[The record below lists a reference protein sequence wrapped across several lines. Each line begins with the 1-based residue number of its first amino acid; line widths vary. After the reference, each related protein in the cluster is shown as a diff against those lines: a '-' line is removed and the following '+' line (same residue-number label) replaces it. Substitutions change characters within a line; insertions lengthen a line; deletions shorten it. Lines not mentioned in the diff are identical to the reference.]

1 MQQIR
6 SEFEEVKTTLA
17 EIQQVAMQRE
27 PVKDAMRRVQT
38 ELESVMLDQAPDHSD
53 KIERFF
59 GLAEEISSA
68 GQETPDPD
76 KISQLQSLQQEL
88 APVLQQASQ
97 AQPVVEARAQTQE
110 VLLEVMEEIDP
121 ETPQLLERQRTLMAR
136 FEALQ
141 AQAQDAGNS

>member
-17 EIQQVAMQRE
+17 ETQQVAMQRE
-27 PVKDAMRRVQT
+27 PVKDAMGRVQT

-59 GLAEEISSA
+59 ALAEEISSA
-68 GQETPDPD
+68 SQETPDPD